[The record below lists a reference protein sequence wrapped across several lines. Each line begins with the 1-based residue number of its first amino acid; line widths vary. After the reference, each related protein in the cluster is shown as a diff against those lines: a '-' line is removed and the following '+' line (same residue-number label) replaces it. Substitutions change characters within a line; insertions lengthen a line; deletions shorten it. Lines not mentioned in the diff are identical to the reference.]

1 MKEAVFV
8 KRNTEK
14 WQEYESTPTN
24 DPDQLTERFIELTD
38 DLSYARTFYPKAN
51 VTRGD
56 P

>member
-14 WQEYESTPTN
+14 WHEYESTPAH

-38 DLSYARTFYPKAN
+38 DLSYAGRSIPS
-51 VTRGD
+51 
-56 P
+56 PP